1 MRSRIRPARSWSHAI
16 FIRGTMRSTGLRS
29 LAVTSFTLLVLVL
42 PRAVRGGNRPKY
54 GGTLRVELHVAS
66 VSLDPRDWRVG
77 STAAAEDER
86 LATLIYDRLVTLDD
100 YGRFQPALAAEWSHD
115 AAEKNWQFKLRPGV
129 KFSNGSLLT
138 SSDVAKALQGLL
150 PPPLQIIPGDNN
162 LTIRS
167 SRPVPDLLE
176 QLASGRCFVFRRN
189 PDGTLLGTG
198 PFYLA
203 ENIPAQ
209 PAEANPAALKPAH
222 LKFRANEEA
231 WAGRPFVDAVEVTLG
246 APGLRQI
253 LDLQVGRA
261 DLVEIAPD
269 LVRKARQDNLRV
281 WSSAPATLLA
291 LRFDNSQHAASDDR
305 LREAI
310 DLALDRGT
318 MANVLLQR
326 EAQPASAL
334 LPQWLTGYAFLFGSP
349 MNLNR
354 AREIRV
360 SLPATEAGSAE
371 PLRLRVDAPGDLM
384 KLLGERVAVN
394 ARQASLTVQ
403 VMQHAANPP
412 TPGNP
417 NPAAAGLHLIAW
429 HYDSLSARAELAVLV
444 SQLFEPEAGNAVP
457 SNVDPERL
465 YAEERRLLDHR
476 QLLPLVV
483 LPDYVG
489 IGPAVRNW
497 SPAPW
502 GEWRL
507 ADVWLEAGESTTLG
521 AQGES
526 SGTSAKDRAPGV
538 RP

>member
-1 MRSRIRPARSWSHAI
+1 
-16 FIRGTMRSTGLRS
+16 MRSTGLRS
-29 LAVTSFTLLVLVL
+29 LAAVSALLAALL
-42 PRAVRGGNRPKY
+42 LTQAVRGANRPKY
-54 GGTLRVELHVAS
+54 GGTLRVELHAAN
-66 VSLDPRDWRVG
+66 VSLDPREWKVG
-77 STAAAEDER
+77 SIGAAEGEK

-100 YGRFQPALAAEWSHD
+100 YGRFQQALATEWSHD
-115 AAEKNWQFKLRPGV
+115 TAGKIWQFKLRPGV
-129 KFSNGSLLT
+129 KFSNGSPLT
-138 SSDVAKALQGLL
+138 PSDVANALQGLL
-150 PPPLQIIPGDNN
+150 PRPLQIIPGEST

-176 QLASGRCFVFRRN
+176 QLASGRCFVLRKN
-189 PDGTLLGTG
+189 PDGAFLGTG

-209 PAEANPAALKPAH
+209 PAEANPGALKLAH

-246 APGLRQI
+246 APGLRQM

-261 DLVEIAPD
+261 DLIEIAPD

-291 LRFDNSQHAASDDR
+291 LRFDTTQRAASDDR
-305 LREAI
+305 LREAV
-310 DLALDRGT
+310 DLVLDRDT

-326 EAQPASAL
+326 EAQPAAAL

-354 AREIRV
+354 AREIRA
-360 SLPATEAGSAE
+360 SLPANEAGTAE
-371 PLRLRVDAPGDLM
+371 PLRLRVDAAGDLM

-394 ARQASLTVQ
+394 ARQANLAVQ
-403 VMQHAANPP
+403 VTLHATAAYPSAS
-412 TPGNP
+412 TNP
-417 NPAAAGLHLIAW
+417 NPPAAGLHLVAW
-429 HYDSLSARAELAVLV
+429 HYDSLSARVELEALV
-444 SQLFEPEAGNAVP
+444 SQFSLEDAGETAP
-457 SNVDPERL
+457 PAFDPEKL
-465 YAEERRLLDHR
+465 YAEERRLLEQR
-476 QLLPLVV
+476 QLLPLIV

-489 IGPAVRNW
+489 VGPAVRNW

-507 ADVWLEAGESTTLG
+507 ADVWLETGDNTTSG
-521 AQGES
+521 APGES
-526 SGTSAKDRAPGV
+526 SGTSTKDRAPGV

>member
-1 MRSRIRPARSWSHAI
+1 
-16 FIRGTMRSTGLRS
+16 MRSTGLRS
-29 LAVTSFTLLVLVL
+29 LAVTSFVLLVLVL
-42 PRAVRGGNRPKY
+42 PRAARGANRPKY

-66 VSLDPRDWRVG
+66 VSLDPRDWKVG
-77 STAAAEDER
+77 SIAAAEDER

-115 AAEKNWQFKLRPGV
+115 AAEKNWQFRLRPGV
-129 KFSNGSLLT
+129 KFSNGSSLT
-138 SSDVAKALQGLL
+138 SSDVANALQGLL
-150 PPPLQIIPGDNN
+150 PPPLQIIAGDNN

-167 SRPVPDLLE
+167 SRPAPDLLE
-176 QLASGRCFVFRRN
+176 QLASGRCFVFRKS
-189 PDGTLLGTG
+189 PDGTFLGTG

-222 LKFRANEEA
+222 LKFRANEGA

-281 WSSAPATLLA
+281 WRSAPATLLA
-291 LRFDNSQHAASDDR
+291 LRFDNSQHEASDDR
-305 LREAI
+305 LREAM
-310 DLALDRGT
+310 DLALDRDT

-326 EAQPASAL
+326 EAQPATAL
-334 LPQWLTGYAFLFGSP
+334 LPQWLTGYAFIFGSP

-354 AREIRV
+354 AREIRAA
-360 SLPATEAGSAE
+360 LPANEAGTAE

-394 ARQASLTVQ
+394 ARQANLAVQ
-403 VMQHAANPP
+403 VTPHAAQA
-412 TPGNP
+412 
-417 NPAAAGLHLIAW
+417 NPAASTNTGSVPAGLHLVAW
-429 HYDSLSARAELAVLV
+429 HYDSLSARAELEALV
-444 SQLFEPEAGNAVP
+444 SQLYQKGSVDAFPA
-457 SNVDPERL
+457 SVDPDKL
-465 YAEERRLLDHR
+465 YSEERRLLERR
-476 QLLPLVV
+476 QLLPLIA

-507 ADVWLEAGESTTLG
+507 ADVWLEASESPTSG
-521 AQGES
+521 ASGAS

>member
-1 MRSRIRPARSWSHAI
+1 
-16 FIRGTMRSTGLRS
+16 MRSTGLRS
-29 LAVTSFTLLVLVL
+29 LAVTSFILLVLVL
-42 PRAVRGGNRPKY
+42 PRAARGANRPKY
-54 GGTLRVELHVAS
+54 GGTLRVELHAAS
-66 VSLDPRDWRVG
+66 VSLDPRDWKVG
-77 STAAAEDER
+77 SIAAAEDER

-115 AAEKNWQFKLRPGV
+115 AAEKNWQFRLRPGV
-129 KFSNGSLLT
+129 KFSNGSSLT
-138 SSDVAKALQGLL
+138 SSDVANALQGLL
-150 PPPLQIIPGDNN
+150 PPPLHIIAGDNN

-176 QLASGRCFVFRRN
+176 QLASGRYFVFRKN
-189 PDGTLLGTG
+189 PDGTFLGTG

-231 WAGRPFVDAVEVTLG
+231 WAGRPFVDTVEVTLG
-246 APGLRQI
+246 AAGLRQI

-281 WSSAPATLLA
+281 WRSAPATLLA

-310 DLALDRGT
+310 DLALDRDT

-326 EAQPASAL
+326 EAQPATAL
-334 LPQWLTGYAFLFGSP
+334 LPQWLTGYAFIFGSP

-354 AREIRV
+354 AREIRAA
-360 SLPATEAGSAE
+360 LPSNEAGTAE
-371 PLRLRVDAPGDLM
+371 PLRLRVDAPGDVM

-394 ARQASLTVQ
+394 ARQANLAVQ
-403 VMQHAANPP
+403 VTPHAAQANPP
-412 TPGNP
+412 ASP
-417 NPAAAGLHLIAW
+417 NPGSVAAGLHLVAW
-429 HYDSLSARAELAVLV
+429 HYDSLSPRAELEALV
-444 SQLFEPEAGNAVP
+444 SQLYQKDAFDTFPAYA
-457 SNVDPERL
+457 DPDKL
-465 YAEERRLLDHR
+465 YAEERRLLEQR
-476 QLLPLVV
+476 RLLPLIA

-507 ADVWLEAGESTTLG
+507 ADVWLEASESTTSG
-521 AQGES
+521 APGES
-526 SGTSAKDRAPGV
+526 SGTNPKDRAPGV